1 MSDFKANVEYLCM
14 IQNVIFRMSDRAF
27 AVKSMSITLTAALLA
42 FCGSI
47 STKLTLPSG
56 FAFLILIFGLIF
68 TFAWLDAFF
77 FYTEKKY
84 REIFDKAR
92 MDETWHNTH
101 LFDLNPNSLVPE
113 KEEKSFLTKF
123 RLRIKVITENAVYP
137 IYALQ
142 AIVAF
147 VTLFTLMF
155 DKIKPFFTF

>member
-1 MSDFKANVEYLCM
+1 MSDFKANTEYLSM
-14 IQNVIFRMSDRAF
+14 IQSVISRMSDRAF

-47 STKLTLPSG
+47 SSKLTLPSG
-56 FAFLILIFGLIF
+56 FAFLILILGLIF

-92 MDETWHNTH
+92 LDKAWHNKH
-101 LFDLNPNSLVPE
+101 LFDLNPNSLTPE
-113 KEEKSFLTKF
+113 KEEKGFLTKSK
-123 RLRIKVITENAVYP
+123 LRIRVIKESAVYP

-155 DKIKPFFTF
+155 EKIKPFFIF